1 MVLVTVVVVDDDDDD
16 DLCSGSA
23 AEITELFPHE
33 CLEIYD

>member
-1 MVLVTVVVVDDDDDD
+1 MVLVTVVVVDDD

>member
-1 MVLVTVVVVDDDDDD
+1 MVLVTVVVVDDDD